1 MALMR
6 PVRPERA
13 AQPRVEGP
21 TPPCPSTRR
30 ADAARSGRAGD
41 RVVAAA
47 SAALVVVLSGCPAK
61 GPGSTPA
68 RRDAGDG
75 GLISGTDSAAT
86 DGAASASGQ
95 GRVSV
100 KVLWPTAPASV
111 RASPGYTACH
121 TPRRAR
127 AQIGTLHG
135 VADAFVVLPDLPAV
149 VSASVPAAPG
159 RLKVRDCAVGP
170 PALLAR
176 GALEIQTQ
184 DTAHTVTVER
194 IGKPWLEDDGIIA
207 PVTLARAQLPVLG
220 HTVTVAI
227 DEPGAIRVHADGAGD
242 DAAWVLAPPHRYAG
256 ITDEVGALGI
266 ADVPAGTH
274 TIVAWLPPRA
284 GQTAQRATGTV
295 TVVAGETADVELTFV
310 P

>member
-6 PVRPERA
+6 A
-13 AQPRVEGP
+13 
-21 TPPCPSTRR
+21 
-30 ADAARSGRAGD
+30 
-41 RVVAAA
+41 VVVA
-47 SAALVVVLSGCPAK
+47 SAALLTAMLTGCSAK
-61 GPGSTPA
+61 GPGSTSV

-75 GLISGTDSAAT
+75 GLMSGTDSAT
-86 DGAASASGQ
+86 DGSGGGAGAASGV

-100 KVLWPTAPASV
+100 KVLWPTATASV

-135 VADAFVVLPDLPAV
+135 VADAFVVLPDLPAAI
-149 VSASVPAAPG
+149 SASAPAAPASG
-159 RLKVRDCAVGP
+159 SAAPAAGAPSAARLTVRDCALDP
-170 PALLAR
+170 PALVAR
-176 GALEIQTQ
+176 GALEVQTQ
-184 DTAHTVTVER
+184 DTAHTVTIER
-194 IGKPWLEDDGIIA
+194 VGKPWLEDDGIIA
-207 PVTLARAQLPVLG
+207 PVTLARVQLPVLG

-227 DEPGAIRVHADGAGD
+227 DEPGAIRVHADGASD

-266 ADVPAGTH
+266 ADVPAGSH
-274 TIVAWLPPRA
+274 PIVAWLPPRA

-295 TVVAGETADVELTFV
+295 TVVAGETTDVELTFA